1 MRVLIVDDEPPARR
15 KLRRFL
21 SDEEDFEVVGEAS
34 SGTEAVDAIRRLRP
48 QAVFLDIQMPEMDG
62 FEVLRELHREL
73 DPAAQEAADLLPR
86 IVFVTAYDQF
96 ALKAFEVAALDYL
109 LKPYDRQR
117 LRQALQRLRREAR
130 QPNAGKVQEGLQEL
144 LSHLRR
150 ERQHPQRLMVRS
162 QGRVRFIRVEEIDWI
177 GAAGNYAEIHQ
188 GSRTHLLR
196 ETLSNLEERL
206 DPRHFVRV
214 HRSAIVNLEQVRE
227 VHPYSKNDYV
237 VVLASG
243 EKVRM
248 SRNYRQRLEEAADF
262 P

>member
-15 KLRRFL
+15 KLRKFL
-21 SDEEDFEVVGEAS
+21 SQEEDFEVVGEAS
-34 SGTEAVDAIRRLRP
+34 SGTEAVDAIRRLLP
-48 QAVFLDIQMPEMDG
+48 EAVFLDIQMPEMDG
-62 FEVLRELHREL
+62 FEVLQELHRQSGPGE
-73 DPAAQEAADLLPR
+73 EASKVIPR

-117 LRQALQRLRREAR
+117 LRQTLQRLRREAR
-130 QPNAGKVQEGLQEL
+130 KPPAGNAQDGLQEL
-144 LSHLRR
+144 LGHLRR
-150 ERQHPQRLMVRS
+150 ERQYAQRLVVRS

-177 GAAGNYAEIHQ
+177 GAAGNYAEIHL

-206 DPRHFVRV
+206 DPRLFVRV

-227 VHPYSKNDYV
+227 IHPYSKNDYV

-248 SRNYRQRLEEAADF
+248 SRNYRQQLEQAADF